1 MAKGWGRTNIV
12 VAVLIVGLTATG
24 CATPEWL
31 AENDLCRGIWTS
43 KIPEIWQQ
51 RLVERTRYEDVP
63 DGNIKCSSTAAK
75 DGKTTRTHCTQG
87 KRRIWI
93 PYTTVESFDLN
104 APARQSHVNQCIA
117 ENCVRKY
124 GNAACKIG

>member
-1 MAKGWGRTNIV
+1 MEKGRGSKNIV
-12 VAVLIVGLTATG
+12 VAVLVVGLAATG
-24 CATPEWL
+24 CATREWL
-31 AENDLCRGIWTS
+31 AENDLCQAVWTA

-51 RLVERTRYEDVP
+51 RIVERTRYEDVP
-63 DGNIKCSSTAAK
+63 DGNIRCSSTAK
-75 DGKTTRTHCTQG
+75 DGKTTQTHCTQG

-104 APARQSHVNQCIA
+104 APARDPHVAQCIA